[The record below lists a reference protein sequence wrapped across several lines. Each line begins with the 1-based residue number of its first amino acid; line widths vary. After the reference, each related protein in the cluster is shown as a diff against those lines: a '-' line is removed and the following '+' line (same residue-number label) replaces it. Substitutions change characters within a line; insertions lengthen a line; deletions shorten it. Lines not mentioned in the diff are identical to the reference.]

1 MALDFSICAQEGKNV
16 TLSSTNRKVSMA
28 VKDTQLFLQIHPV
41 FTLGQF
47 RQAVGSRATASTTQT
62 LVKYYLTRG
71 RLKLIERG
79 VYAVVPHGLD
89 PRQFFPDRFL
99 VAAALRDDAL
109 LAYHSAL
116 ELLGYAHSTYRD
128 VFYLTSRRRKDVRL
142 GMGRIRA
149 LHHPKPLR
157 NRGEE
162 SYGVEIRERLGVKVK
177 VTGPER
183 TLVDCLAAPRYA
195 GGFEEVLQS
204 VRGIPTLDLDRLMG
218 YLERLGQRRL
228 FAAVGFFLEAE
239 ARRLFV
245 PSKFLD
251 RLARK
256 RPSSATYLVRGGTGG
271 SLHSRWNLVVP
282 KRWSLGFESVEV

>member
-1 MALDFSICAQEGKNV
+1 MTE
-16 TLSSTNRKVSMA
+16 
-28 VKDTQLFLQIHPV
+28 TQRFFQTHPV
-41 FTLGQF
+41 FTLSQF
-47 RQAVGSRATASTTQT
+47 RQAVGGRATTSTTQT
-62 LVKYYLTRG
+62 LVKYHLARG
-71 RLKLIERG
+71 RLKLVERG
-79 VYAVVPHGLD
+79 VYGVVPHGLD
-89 PRQFFPDRFL
+89 PRQFVPDRFL
-99 VAAALRDDAL
+99 VPAALRDDAL

-142 GMGRIRA
+142 GTGRIRA
-149 LHHPKPLR
+149 LLHPKPLR

-162 SYGVEIRERLGVKVK
+162 NYGVETRERLGVKLK

-218 YLERLGQRRL
+218 YLDRLGQRRV

-239 ARRLFV
+239 APRLFV
-245 PSKFLD
+245 SSEFLD

-256 RPSSATYLVRGGTGG
+256 KPGSPTYVVRGSTGG
-271 SLHSRWNLVVP
+271 RFHPRWNLVVP
-282 KRWSLGFESVEV
+282 ERWSRGSESVEV